1 MTRHEALLEEY
12 ASALRVAKGRAE
24 QWWAEL
30 IVRIEGDV
38 GSTDR
43 AERAARW
50 PDGPA
55 SHPWV
60 IAVIR
65 KYWLECEALNETIQ
79 REGGPPAQAS
89 EPEYFL
95 ADEET
100 DDRSDEEAS
109 EEEAEIYPHVFVL
122 EWLMTDEHD
131 DLADFLGSLSYWPV
145 GLDQNNRY
153 T

>member
-30 IVRIEGDV
+30 IVRIEN
-38 GSTDR
+38 DR
-43 AERAARW
+43 EERAARW

-65 KYWLECEALNETIQ
+65 KYWLACEALNETIE
-79 REGGPPAQAS
+79 REGGPSAHPS

-100 DDRSDEEAS
+100 DDRTEEEAS
-109 EEEAEIYPHVFVL
+109 EEEEEIYPHVFVM

-131 DLADFLGSLSYWPV
+131 DLADFLGRLSYWPV